1 MNILKTLGEKFRLAR
16 KEPKEFTL
24 GYDLYAEMPDHM
36 MKNPPSRCDWFEESI
51 YAVPVCQ
58 QRHQFIRKCMNCLQK
73 ILTLEVRRP

>member
-24 GYDLYAEMPDHM
+24 GYDLYAEMLDHM

-51 YAVPVCQ
+51 YAVPVLLN
-58 QRHQFIRKCMNCLQK
+58 RDTNSSKMYELSSK
-73 ILTLEVRRP
+73 KS